1 MSLKCINT
9 TTFSEVTPR
18 ESLPVV
24 DLKTTGYD
32 PLSKCWI
39 ISTSYD
45 DIIAKD
51 VDITSERFQLLD

>member
-9 TTFSEVTPR
+9 TTFSKVSFK
-18 ESLPVV
+18 ESFPAV
-24 DLKTTGYD
+24 DLKTAGFD

-39 ISTSYD
+39 IFASYD

-51 VDITSERFQLLD
+51 MNITGKRF